1 MWIYNGKVIREGRA
15 WTDDNGTQHPAN
27 WQVWSAD
34 EKTSK
39 GLVWTDPVTPPDSR
53 FYRWH
58 QNADGTISSTP
69 RPLDDVPQ
77 VDENGDPIMD
87 PTTGK
92 QMVTLGLK
100 SQAVAQT
107 KQTQGSL
114 LSATDWAYI
123 RKTDTGIDV
132 PADIQQ
138 YRNEVRLAAG
148 IIEDRIS
155 QCTTLEQFMA
165 LYETPVNADGTPTGN
180 APINDWPEI
189 I

>member
-1 MWIYNGKVIREGRA
+1 MWNYNGKVIKEGRA
-15 WTDDNGTQHPAN
+15 WADDNGTQHPAN

-100 SQAVAQT
+100 SQAVEQT

-114 LSATDWAYI
+114 LSQTDWAYI
-123 RKTDTGIDV
+123 RKQDTGIVV
-132 PADIQQ
+132 PEDIQT
-138 YRNEVRLAAG
+138 YRDSVRTQSMAIEDQIRMCSTLDAFKALYDTPVDAAG
-148 IIEDRIS
+148 
-155 QCTTLEQFMA
+155 
-165 LYETPVNADGTPTGN
+165 NATGN
-180 APINDWPEI
+180 PPINDWPETV
-189 I
+189 

>member
-1 MWIYNGKVIREGRA
+1 MWTYRNRIIREGRA

-77 VDENGDPIMD
+77 VDENGSPIMD

-92 QMVTLGLK
+92 QMVVTGLK
-100 SQAVAQT
+100 TEWIAQT
-107 KQTQGSL
+107 KATQGSL

-123 RKTDTGIDV
+123 RKTDTGVEV
-132 PADIQQ
+132 PAKIQQ
-138 YRNEVRLAAG
+138 YRNEVRLTAGVIESQIAACA
-148 IIEDRIS
+148 D
-155 QCTTLEQFMA
+155 LDAFKA
-165 LYETPVNADGTPTGN
+165 LFDTPVDANGVPTGN
-180 APINDWPEI
+180 AFISSWPETV
-189 I
+189 